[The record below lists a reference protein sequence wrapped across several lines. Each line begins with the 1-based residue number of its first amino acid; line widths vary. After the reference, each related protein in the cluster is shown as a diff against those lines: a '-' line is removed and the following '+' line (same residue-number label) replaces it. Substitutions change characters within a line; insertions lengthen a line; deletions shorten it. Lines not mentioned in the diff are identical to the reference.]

1 MKGLKVV
8 VKSKHKDILKCRK
21 DLIMDLN
28 EVSKQSQEI
37 RELYH
42 ALEKQIHGTIWT
54 VEEDALAF
62 STDAGL
68 VGRLTMDNQ
77 GRWPSEETKI
87 LPSKIGECVWWLAIL
102 SERMGFDFAD
112 CVEQFL
118 KERLEVLEG

>member
-1 MKGLKVV
+1 
-8 VKSKHKDILKCRK
+8 
-21 DLIMDLN
+21 MDLN

-62 STDAGL
+62 LTDAGL

-77 GRWPSEETKI
+77 GRWPSEEAKI